1 MEDTQ
6 DNDQHNSIEYLKQ
19 QANLLLDCLDA
30 QDKEGAQAIIQTL
43 NRNNENSIYKEVGR
57 LTRGLHDAMRNFDID
72 VQQSSGAAGDDSSSE
87 MSNARD
93 RLTYVVNLTQDAA
106 DKTMDMVEQGIPISS
121 ALSEQAVVLRE
132 DWSRLMRREMTFAE
146 FKEFYKQI
154 DAFLGETSE
163 SASAINQKFNEIL
176 MAQGFQDLTGQVI
189 SKVTALVKEVED
201 RLVELVRVAGQ
212 VEQIAGISEPVE
224 ESKPKDKQS
233 GRDIEAEGPQI
244 HADKRSDV
252 VSGQDD
258 VDELLSSLGF

>member
-1 MEDTQ
+1 MDDANSENQPESIDAMKAKAQ
-6 DNDQHNSIEYLKQ
+6 D
-19 QANLLLDCLDA
+19 LLDKLNAEDV
-30 QDKEGAQAIIQTL
+30 EGAQSIIKSLSHQ
-43 NRNNENSIYKEVGR
+43 RENSIYKEVGR
-57 LTRGLHDAMRNFDID
+57 LTRGLHDAMTNFDID
-72 VQQSSGAAGDDSSSE
+72 VQQSSGAVDTCSSE

-132 DWSRLMRREMTFAE
+132 DWSRLMRREMTYAE

-163 SASAINQKFNEIL
+163 SASAINNKFNEIL

-189 SKVTALVKEVED
+189 SKVTSLVKDVEE

-212 VEQIAGISEPVE
+212 VEEIAGLEQSRLKDVPAKE
-224 ESKPKDKQS
+224 KPI
-233 GRDIEAEGPQI
+233 RDIEAEGPQI

>member
-1 MEDTQ
+1 MDDAKTENQ
-6 DNDQHNSIEYLKQ
+6 SQSIDEMKAQAQ
-19 QANLLLDCLDA
+19 QLLDRLNEEDI
-30 QDKEGAQAIIQTL
+30 EGAQNIIDAL
-43 NRNNENSIYKEVGR
+43 NCSRENSIYQEVGR

-72 VQQSSGAAGDDSSSE
+72 VKQSSDAAGENSSE
-87 MSNARD
+87 MASARD

-132 DWSRLMRREMTFAE
+132 DWSRLMRREMTYAE

-163 SASAINQKFNEIL
+163 SASAINSKFNEIL

-189 SKVTALVKEVED
+189 SKVTSLVKDVED
-201 RLVELVRVAGQ
+201 RLVDLVRVAGQ
-212 VEQIAGISEPVE
+212 VEEIAGIGKSDDKSEP
-224 ESKPKDKQS
+224 KQEKL

>member
-1 MEDTQ
+1 MDDTKSENQ
-6 DNDQHNSIEYLKQ
+6 LESIDEMKAKAQ
-19 QANLLLDCLDA
+19 QLLDSLNADDIDSA
-30 QDKEGAQAIIQTL
+30 QTIIQAL
-43 NRNNENSIYKEVGR
+43 SQSREDSIYKEVGR

-72 VQQSSGAAGDDSSSE
+72 VQQYSGNEEQSSE

-93 RLTYVVNLTQDAA
+93 RLTYVVNLTQEAA

-132 DWSRLMRREMTFAE
+132 DWARLMRREMTYPE

-154 DAFLGETSE
+154 DAFLGETSD
-163 SASAINQKFNEIL
+163 SASAINNKFNEIL

-189 SKVTALVKEVED
+189 SKVTSLVKDVEE

-212 VEQIAGISEPVE
+212 VEEITGISASDDKAEPSE
-224 ESKPKDKQS
+224 KNT
-233 GRDIEAEGPQI
+233 GRDIQAEGPQI

>member
-1 MEDTQ
+1 MDDTTSENQ
-6 DNDQHNSIEYLKQ
+6 SQSIDEMKA
-19 QANLLLDCLDA
+19 QAQLLLDSLNADDIKSA
-30 QDKEGAQAIIQTL
+30 QNIIEAL
-43 NRNNENSIYKEVGR
+43 NHGRENSIYQEVGR

-72 VQQSSGAAGDDSSSE
+72 VQQSSGAAGDEYSSE
-87 MSNARD
+87 MSSARD

-132 DWSRLMRREMTFAE
+132 DWSRLMRREMTYAE

-163 SASAINQKFNEIL
+163 SASAINNKFNEIL

-189 SKVTALVKEVED
+189 SKVTSLVKDVED

-212 VEQIAGISEPVE
+212 VEEIAGIGQPENTSEP
-224 ESKPKDKQS
+224 KQQKT